1 MTTLKVKE
9 RTVFTSS
16 ARRKVRE
23 EGQVPAVIYGKTTEP
38 KSISID
44 SIELIKTLRDEGRN
58 AIIKLDLDGKSHS
71 VMLYEMQTDPLKNE
85 ITHADFYVVNMKE
98 DVEVDVPITL
108 TGDAQGV
115 KDGGVLQQPLYQASI
130 TAKPGEIPQTIEV
143 DISEL
148 GVNDTLTIG
157 DVKISG
163 KYSFNHEKDEVV
175 ASILP
180 PQQEEEIDSGEEQ
193 EPGEPENAEGRE
205 NEEDAAE
212 GEKQE

>member
-9 RTVFTSS
+9 RTVFTNS

-38 KSISID
+38 KSISLD

>member
-58 AIIKLDLDGKSHS
+58 TIIKLDLDGKSHS

-130 TAKPGEIPQTIEV
+130 TAKPNEIPQTIEV

>member
-9 RTVFTSS
+9 RTVFTNS

-38 KSISID
+38 KSISLD

-175 ASILP
+175 ASILT

>member
-9 RTVFTSS
+9 RTVFTNS

-38 KSISID
+38 KSISLD

-205 NEEDAAE
+205 SEEDAAE